1 MTPERY
7 NTRTNSNTRVLYP
20 PIDAIII
27 SSQGS
32 ELNINKNKKAISDV
46 SMILY
51 IYNTINIIFNI

>member
-1 MTPERY
+1 MYLKSKIKMTPERY
-7 NTRTNSNTRVLYP
+7 NTRTNTRVLYP
-20 PIDAIII
+20 PIYAIII

-51 IYNTINIIFNI
+51 IYIIR